1 MAARGNP
8 IIVTRVHP
16 TAGVVRR
23 ARELK
28 EVILR
33 QFDLMKRDKA
43 VVVAHSMGGLDARY
57 MISRLG
63 MDQHVTALLTVT
75 APHRGSPFAD
85 WSLRH
90 LGERLGWLKI
100 AGALGVDI
108 DAMKDL
114 TTESCRRFNDE
125 VVDHPGV
132 RYFSVSAARE
142 RRNIPAFALHSHK
155 VVFDAEGDNDG
166 LVSVSS
172 STWGTHLGT
181 WPADH
186 WHTINH
192 RRLRLISVDEPATG
206 DIAPYY
212 LSALNE
218 MERRGVN
225 LGHA

>member
-1 MAARGNP
+1 
-8 IIVTRVHP
+8 
-16 TAGVVRR
+16 VVRR

-28 EVILR
+28 EVVLR
-33 QFDLMKRDKA
+33 QLGLMKRDKA
-43 VVVAHSMGGLDARY
+43 VLIAHSMGGLDARY

-85 WSLRH
+85 WSLCH

-100 AGALGVDI
+100 AGAIGVDI

-114 TTESCRRFNDE
+114 TTESCRRFNEE
-125 VVDHPGV
+125 VEDRPGV

-142 RRNIPAFALHSHK
+142 RRHIPAFALHSHK

-166 LVSVSS
+166 LVSVKS
-172 STWGTHLGT
+172 STWGTHLGI

-192 RRLRLISVDEPATG
+192 RRLRLTGLEDPTG
-206 DIAPYY
+206 DISPYY

-218 MERRGVN
+218 MERLGVN
-225 LGHA
+225 LSNA